1 MPKSRILLVNGDF
14 TVQHLRALML
24 RLKGH
29 DVDTASNLEQARKSL
44 STHKYELIIVDVG
57 HFAEPGL
64 QFCEELKAKYPGQ
77 KFLMQV
83 DYQLFLYG
91 NTCPDKVIS
100 SEEGPQQF
108 VAEVERMLGAA

>member
-1 MPKSRILLVNGDF
+1 MMKSRILLVNGDF

-29 DVDTASNLEQARKSL
+29 HVQTTSTLEEARKSL
-44 STHKYELIIVDVG
+44 SAATYDLIIVDVG

-64 QFCEELKAKYPGQ
+64 QFCEELKEKYPGQ

-83 DYQLFLYG
+83 DYHLFLYG
-91 NTCPDKVIS
+91 NTCPDRVIS
-100 SEEGPQQF
+100 NEEGPQHF
-108 VAEVERMLGAA
+108 VAEVEKMLSPA

>member
-1 MPKSRILLVNGDF
+1 MQKPRILLVNGDF

-29 DVDTASNLEQARKSL
+29 NVDTASNLDEARKSL
-44 STHKYELIIVDVG
+44 SASRYELIIVDVG

-64 QFCEELKAKYPGQ
+64 EFCEELKQRYPGQ

-83 DYQLFLYG
+83 DYHLYLYG
-91 NTCPDKVIS
+91 NSCPDKVIS
-100 SEEGPQQF
+100 TEDGPQHF
-108 VAEVERMLGAA
+108 LAEVEKMLSAA

>member
-29 DVDTASNLEQARKSL
+29 DVGTASNLEQARNWL
-44 STHKYELIIVDVG
+44 SAHKYELIIVDVG

-64 QFCEELKAKYPGQ
+64 QFCEELKEKYPGQ

-83 DYQLFLYG
+83 DYHLFLYR
-91 NTCPDKVIS
+91 NPCPDKVIS
-100 SEEGPQQF
+100 NEDGPRRF
-108 VAEVERMLGAA
+108 VAEVEKMLSAA

>member
-14 TVQHLRALML
+14 TIQHLRALML

-29 DVDTASNLEQARKSL
+29 DVHTASNLEQARTWL
-44 STHKYELIIVDVG
+44 SAHKYELIIVDVG

-64 QFCEELKAKYPGQ
+64 QFCEELKEKYPGQ

-83 DYQLFLYG
+83 DYHLFLYG
-91 NTCPDKVIS
+91 NTCPDRVIS
-100 SEEGPQQF
+100 NEGGPQRF
-108 VAEVERMLGAA
+108 VAEVEKMLSAA

>member
-1 MPKSRILLVNGDF
+1 MQKSRLLLVNGDF
-14 TVQHLRALML
+14 IVQHLRALML

-29 DVDTASNLEQARKSL
+29 DVDTASNLDEARKSL
-44 STHKYELIIVDVG
+44 SACKYELIIVDVG

-64 QFCEELKAKYPGQ
+64 EFCEELKQKYPGQ

-83 DYQLFLYG
+83 DYYLFLYG

-100 SEEGPQQF
+100 KEEGPQHF
-108 VAEVERMLGAA
+108 VAEVEKMLRAA

>member
-29 DVDTASNLEQARKSL
+29 DVDTASNLEQARNWL
-44 STHKYELIIVDVG
+44 SAHKYELIIVDVG

-64 QFCEELKAKYPGQ
+64 QFCEELKEKYPGQ

-83 DYQLFLYG
+83 DYHLFLYG

-100 SEEGPQQF
+100 NEDGPHRF
-108 VAEVERMLGAA
+108 VVEVEKVLRAA